1 MKRIGLAFVVTLL
14 SLLPLQAGAEN
25 STQTGGY
32 TIHHNALTTD
42 LLPVQVATAYGLE
55 RSKRRGLLNISVIR
69 DEPGTM
75 GTPVR
80 AQIKAFARNLLGQ
93 MRTIELREI
102 VEDQAIYYI
111 ADFPVT
117 HRELMIF
124 EFEVLP
130 EGGRYPLRANMRR
143 EFFTD

>member
-1 MKRIGLAFVVTLL
+1 MTRIGLTIVTALL
-14 SLLPLQAGAEN
+14 LLLPLQAGAEN
-25 STQTGGY
+25 STRTGGY
-32 TIHHNALTTD
+32 IIHHNALTTD

-93 MRTIELREI
+93 MRTFELREI

-111 ADFPVT
+111 ADFPVA
-117 HRELMIF
+117 HRELMVF

>member
-1 MKRIGLAFVVTLL
+1 MKSIGLAFVMALL
-14 SLLPLQAGAEN
+14 VALPLQANADN
-25 STQTGGY
+25 STRTGGY

-69 DEPGTM
+69 DEPGTT

-93 MRTIELREI
+93 MRTFELREI

-117 HRELMIF
+117 HRELMVF

-143 EFFTD
+143 EFYTD